1 MLNIRLPA
9 SKARGGFTVTKKNIL
24 LGLVLCFALS
34 PTAVLIAQ
42 QPVQNV
48 DARKHPELASAQTSI
63 AHAYQKIDSAQQ
75 AHRDQL
81 GGHAQ
86 KAKDL
91 LAQAAQELSEAAM
104 YADHHR

>member
-1 MLNIRLPA
+1 M
-9 SKARGGFTVTKKNIL
+9 TKKNVL
-24 LGLVLCFALS
+24 LSFVAFLAFAPPSL
-34 PTAVLIAQ
+34 LIGQ

-48 DARKHPELASAQTSI
+48 DAKKHPELASAQTSI
-63 AHAYQKIDSAQQ
+63 VHAYQKIDAAQQ

-86 KAKDL
+86 KAKEL
-91 LAQAAQELSEAAM
+91 LAQAAQELTQAAV

>member
-1 MLNIRLPA
+1 
-9 SKARGGFTVTKKNIL
+9 VTKNKFL
-24 LGLVLCFALS
+24 LSLAVCLALAPS
-34 PTAVLIAQ
+34 SLLLAQ
-42 QPVQNV
+42 QPVRNV

-91 LAQAAQELSEAAM
+91 LAQAAQELTEAAI